1 MKLWLISTCLNIV
14 LLDRE
19 ESVHGIIQTLFLF
32 FFFWHVVSF
41 SQVYIVSFNILV
53 STTNIIFSL
62 VAELKISIPLL
73 NLSQFTHLF

>member
-1 MKLWLISTCLNIV
+1 MLISTCLNIV

-19 ESVHGIIQTLFLF
+19 ESVWNNTALLLF
-32 FFFWHVVSF
+32 FGMQFLF

-62 VAELKISIPLL
+62 VAELK
-73 NLSQFTHLF
+73 